1 MTSPIPKQ
9 GIMEINPYVGGDAAV
24 DGLAKIVKLS
34 SNEGATGASPR
45 AIERAR
51 GWWMTAALCGGVA
64 RPSPTEQSAGHSR
77 RRRGVRDRLPTRITY
92 HTLYY
97 THVTLVHCV
106 TRAARD

>member
-1 MTSPIPKQ
+1 MVRRCRFFRLPFFDSTHARRVD
-9 GIMEINPYVGGDAAV
+9 VGDTVGEERDAR
-24 DGLAKIVKLS
+24 
-34 SNEGATGASPR
+34 ASPR
-45 AIERAR
+45 AVERAR

-97 THVTLVHCV
+97 TRT
-106 TRAARD
+106 